1 MPVVNVH
8 RFSFGVDSSQRK
20 IVGTLVFPGLAQFN
34 LDSTVTWA
42 AGQYVLISYTT
53 FDYANSGPS
62 GYPNG
67 QACLDALVGVA
78 NVILPASSTLTV
90 VALTDDSANSRIT
103 VTLA

>member
-34 LDSTVTWA
+34 LDSTVAWA
-42 AGQYVLISYTT
+42 AGKYVLISYTT

-62 GYPNG
+62 GYASG

-78 NVILPASSTLTV
+78 NVILPAGSPLTV
-90 VALTDDSANSRIT
+90 AALTDDPDNKQIT
-103 VTLA
+103 VTLV